1 MRLRRVSVSTPGY
14 SRRAKGD
21 GWVFLDVDALPLTDE
36 AEVVRCTRL
45 AVPPAW
51 SDVWICRYANGHV
64 QAFGRDAAG
73 RGQYLYHEQWSARR
87 ARRKHDHVLEVGRRL
102 PGARRTVSR
111 DLALPGLPRPKA
123 LALAFRLLDEAYFRA
138 GGEVY
143 ARRHRSFGLATI
155 RKEHATVR
163 RDGSVHFRYPAKS
176 GQVRDVLVEDPVVAQ
191 VVSTLKRRRG
201 GAELLAWRE
210 ERSRG
215 GVVWHDV
222 SSADV
227 QRDVK
232 DRLGEDATPKDF
244 RTWHATV
251 LTARALAAVEPPS
264 SERGRRR
271 VVTGIVRDVA
281 EELGNTPAV
290 ARSSYIDPRL
300 FDLWEQGRTIG
311 GVSSRSAAE
320 RAVLEL
326 LS

>member
-1 MRLRRVSVSTPGY
+1 MRLRRVSVTAPGY
-14 SRRAKGD
+14 TRRAKGD
-21 GWVFLDVDALPLTDE
+21 GWVFLDVDAAPLTDE
-36 AEVVRCTRL
+36 AEILRCTRL

-51 SDVWICRYANGHV
+51 TDVWICRYADGHL
-64 QAFGRDAAG
+64 QAFGRDDAG
-73 RGQYLYHEQWSARR
+73 RGQYLYHERWTQRR

-111 DLALPGLPRPKA
+111 DLSLEGLPRPKA

-143 ARRHRSFGLATI
+143 SRRHRSFGLATI

-176 GQVRDVLVEDPVVAQ
+176 GQVRETLVEDPVVAE
-191 VVSTLKRRRG
+191 VVTTLKRRRG
-201 GAELLAWRE
+201 GVELLAWRE
-210 ERSRG
+210 GSPD

-222 SSADV
+222 TSADV
-227 QRDVK
+227 LEDVK
-232 DRLGEDATPKDF
+232 ARLGDDATPKDF

-251 LTARALAAVEPPS
+251 LTARALADAERPS
-264 SERGRRR
+264 SQRARRR
-271 VVTGIVRDVA
+271 VVTGIVREVA

-290 ARSSYIDPRL
+290 ARGSYIDPRL
-300 FDLWEQGRTIG
+300 FDLWDHGRTIG
-311 GVSSRSAAE
+311 RTASRSAAE